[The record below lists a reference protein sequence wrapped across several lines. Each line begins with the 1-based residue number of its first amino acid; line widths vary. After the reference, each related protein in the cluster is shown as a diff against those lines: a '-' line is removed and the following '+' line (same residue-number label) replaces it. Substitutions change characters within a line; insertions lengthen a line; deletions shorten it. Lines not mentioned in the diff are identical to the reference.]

1 MSESFNLFRLQQ
13 LDLSRLK
20 ILRRQKEIEKIIET
34 DSEVQKAQAT
44 VDEAQ
49 NLLTIATKKYDEIHE
64 QVEERDLKLKYSQA
78 KLFGGQISNPKEL
91 QDLEA
96 ESKALKT
103 YIAELSELQFVALE
117 ALESEQKTLKDAEEK
132 LTEVKS
138 QIATKHAK
146 LMGEH
151 RQLEEKLPN
160 ILFQRENLRKQISSE
175 NYKAYATLFKNK
187 GGRAVVEVIES
198 CCEACGVQVAP
209 RDIQLAKSPSDIAYC
224 KTCGR
229 MLFAK

>member
-13 LDLSRLK
+13 LDLDRMT
-20 ILRRQKEIEKIIET
+20 ILRRQKAIEKIINADT
-34 DSEVQKAQAT
+34 DIQKAQAELDTAQEALNLAT
-44 VDEAQ
+44 V
-49 NLLTIATKKYDEIHE
+49 KYNDIHQ

-103 YIAELSELQFVALE
+103 YLSELAELQFVALE
-117 ALESEQKTLKDAEEK
+117 TLEASQNTLKAAQAK

-138 QIATKHAK
+138 QTATKHAK

-160 ILFQRENLRKQISSE
+160 ILFQRESLRRQISDE
-175 NYKAYATLFKNK
+175 NYKAYATLFKSK
-187 GGRAVVEVIES
+187 GGRAVVEVIDS

-209 RDIQLAKSPSDIAYC
+209 RDIQRAKSPSDIVFC

-229 MLFAK
+229 MLYAK